1 MPVRYRQSDVFLIP
15 VADGAF
21 ALGRVVV
28 KARGGNVLVAIYSEL
43 AESLEGAVELGRLPA
58 SRPVFLVE
66 AMDLRIKDGTWR
78 VVGNWTPPT
87 ELPTPVYKTQF
98 EPGGDFFEQMIDGSV
113 GRRLTADEA
122 TRLKTQKSFS
132 PALVEKA
139 IRAFRGIEPWLSVF
153 DELRTSEKA

>member
-1 MPVRYRQSDVFLIP
+1 MPVRYRQSDVFLIR

-28 KARGGNVLVAIYSEL
+28 KSRGGNVLVAIYSDL
-43 AESLEGAVELGRLPA
+43 AESQEAADPGRLSI

-66 AMDLRIKDGTWR
+66 TMDLRIKDGDWR

-87 ELPTPVYKTQF
+87 ELPAPVYKTQF
-98 EPGGDFFEQMIDGSV
+98 EPGGDFFEQHIDGSI

-122 TRLKTQKSFS
+122 ARLKTQKSFS
-132 PALVEKA
+132 PALVERA
-139 IRAFRGIEPWLSVF
+139 VRAFQGAEPWLPVF
-153 DELRTSEKA
+153 DEIRFDEGV